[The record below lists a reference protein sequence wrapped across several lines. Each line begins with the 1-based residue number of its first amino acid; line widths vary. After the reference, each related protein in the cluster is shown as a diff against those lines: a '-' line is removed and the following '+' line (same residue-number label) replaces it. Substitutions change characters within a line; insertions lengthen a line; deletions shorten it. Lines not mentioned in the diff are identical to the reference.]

1 MCVLF
6 SFLTNCNHQRGATMY
21 HHFLA
26 CALLVGVGLL
36 SACHTAQP
44 RVECPPFDPPFGPPF
59 GPPFKPV
66 HYPEPMFGTS
76 EEFYQLLLEGM
87 MDDTPPPP

>member
-1 MCVLF
+1 
-6 SFLTNCNHQRGATMY
+6 MY

-59 GPPFKPV
+59 KPV
-66 HYPEPMFGTS
+66 HYPEPIFGTS

>member
-1 MCVLF
+1 
-6 SFLTNCNHQRGATMY
+6 MY

-59 GPPFKPV
+59 KSV